1 MQISFESDTRLV
13 FEDERMADQQKEPE
27 VVGSFCPRRNGDT
40 IDFSGGMMLS
50 QDGTVCLVVR
60 AS

>member
-1 MQISFESDTRLV
+1 LV